1 MTTLP
6 MTTTGAVRR
15 PRPGPPDLA
24 AGATRAA
31 AVPVRTGC
39 RRVPFADPLAMYRA
53 LAHHFGEREVFLLES
68 RSART
73 PAEAVPG
80 AANRNPR
87 ADGAQDARYAYL
99 GVGPV
104 LSVSVTQE
112 RVDVAGTP
120 VLAGVVRDAVSDLL
134 AVDGHGPWLPDQRR
148 LWDLLRRVRAV
159 FDAEGTTDRFTFGFL
174 TFFGYDT
181 ARYVEQL
188 PWRIDHRP
196 DGPDVAVVLHRSHV
210 RVDLLTGTA
219 ELLTHRSPAWDDP
232 PVADLEAALAEC
244 AATPANGM
252 AAAANGPAGTAD
264 DDAECPGVCPPVSVT
279 DELTQA
285 RFAADVRRC
294 LHHIEVGDIYQVQ
307 IGHDL
312 VVHSHATPLDVYRR
326 LRSRNPSPYMFLC
339 PLGDQTLIGASPELF
354 VRVTDG
360 AIVMRPI
367 AGTVPRPGRHHDDR
381 AGDDRADEQRAAA
394 RLRNDP
400 KEVAEHVMLV
410 DLCRNDIG
418 RVCRGDSLTT
428 GELLE
433 VETYSHVL
441 HLVSTVAGRVDEH
454 ADSFEVI
461 RALFPAGT
469 MTGAPK
475 IRAMEI
481 IESVEASRR
490 GLYAGAVGLVD
501 VAGHVN
507 LALVIRTLFHRD
519 ERYRIRASAGVVADS
534 EPGREWRESLV
545 KMSAPYWA
553 VTGTELAP

>member
-6 MTTTGAVRR
+6 RSPNAAR
-15 PRPGPPDLA
+15 RPGPRPD
-24 AGATRAA
+24 AGPARAGT
-31 AVPVRTGC
+31 VPVRTEC
-39 RRVPFADPLAMYRA
+39 RPVPLGDPLAMHRA
-53 LAHHFGEREVFLLES
+53 LSRRFGDRAVFLLES
-68 RSART
+68 Q
-73 PAEAVPG
+73 PG
-80 AANRNPR
+80 
-87 ADGAQDARYAYL
+87 GATEDSRYAYL

-104 LSVSVTQE
+104 LAVRVNQE
-112 RVDVAGTP
+112 RVEVTGAP
-120 VLAGVVRDAVSDLL
+120 ALAAVVRAAVADLL
-134 AVDGHGPWLPDQRR
+134 AVDGQGPWLSDPRR
-148 LWDLLRRVRAV
+148 LWELLRRVRAV
-159 FDAEGTTDRFTFGFL
+159 FDAEGSTDRFTFGFL

-181 ARYVEQL
+181 ARYVERL
-188 PWRIDHRP
+188 PWRIARRP
-196 DGPDVAVVLHRSHV
+196 DGPDVALVLHRSHV
-210 RVDLLTGTA
+210 RIDLRSGTA
-219 ELLTHRSPAWDDP
+219 ELLVHRSPAWDDP
-232 PVADLEAALAEC
+232 PAADLEDVLTACVADA
-244 AATPANGM
+244 G
-252 AAAANGPAGTAD
+252 GTAGAGPD
-264 DDAECPGVCPPVSVT
+264 GCPDICPPVSVS
-279 DELTQA
+279 DELTEA
-285 RFAADVRRC
+285 RFTADVRRC
-294 LHHIEVGDIYQVQ
+294 LHHIEIGDVYQVQ

-312 VVHSHATPLDVYRR
+312 VVHSHAAPPDVYRR

-339 PLGDQTLIGASPELF
+339 PVGEQTLIGASPELF
-354 VRVTDG
+354 VRVSDG
-360 AIVMRPI
+360 EIVMRPI
-367 AGTVPRPGRHHDDR
+367 AGTAPRPGQHGEDPTGAAEDR
-381 AGDDRADEQRAAA
+381 VAA

-418 RVCRGDSLTT
+418 RVCRGGSLNT

-433 VETYSHVL
+433 VEAYSHVL
-441 HLVSTVAGRVDEH
+441 HLVSTVAGRLDES

-507 LALVIRTLFHRD
+507 LALVIRTLFHQG

-553 VTGTELAP
+553 VTDRELPL